1 MQPIKIAVGTRVAEG
16 RKGKPTKITAMK
28 QPQVG
33 ELIRSLRHEL
43 NLTQQQLSVEL
54 GVVTPTVNRWENDH
68 SQPSPMALKL
78 IEAKLKELAKRG
90 RELRSQ
96 HLSK

>member
-1 MQPIKIAVGTRVAEG
+1 MSFIAPMQPIKIS
-16 RKGKPTKITAMK
+16 AMK
-28 QPQVG
+28 QHQVG

-54 GVVTPTVNRWENDH
+54 GVVTPTVNRWENGH

-78 IEAKLKELAKRG
+78 IEVKLKELGKRG
-90 RELRSQ
+90 KEL
-96 HLSK
+96 LSEYCT

>member
-1 MQPIKIAVGTRVAEG
+1 MQSI
-16 RKGKPTKITAMK
+16 KITAMK

-33 ELIRSLRHEL
+33 ELIRALRHEL

-54 GVVTPTVNRWENDH
+54 GVVTPTVNRWENGH

-78 IEAKLKELAKRG
+78 IEAKLMELGKQS
-90 RELRSQ
+90 EKLRS
-96 HLSK
+96 LYLVEKT

>member
-1 MQPIKIAVGTRVAEG
+1 
-16 RKGKPTKITAMK
+16 MK

-54 GVVTPTVNRWENDH
+54 GVVTPTVNRWENGH
-68 SQPSPMALKL
+68 SQPSPMALKQ
-78 IEAKLKELAKRG
+78 IEAKLKKLGKQGE
-90 RELRSQ
+90 ELRS
-96 HLSK
+96 LYLVEKT

>member
-1 MQPIKIAVGTRVAEG
+1 MQLIKIS
-16 RKGKPTKITAMK
+16 AMK

-33 ELIRSLRHEL
+33 ELICSLRHEL

-54 GVVTPTVNRWENDH
+54 GVVTSTVNRWEMGH

-78 IEAKLKELAKRG
+78 IEVKLTELGKRG
-90 RELRSQ
+90 EELLEQFSAKASSQ
-96 HLSK
+96 KLQTLFYPN

>member
-1 MQPIKIAVGTRVAEG
+1 
-16 RKGKPTKITAMK
+16 MK

-43 NLTQQQLSVEL
+43 ELTQQQLSVEL
-54 GVVTPTVNRWENDH
+54 GTVTSTVNRWENGH

-78 IEAKLKELAKRG
+78 IEAKLKELGERG
-90 RELRSQ
+90 EELLENYLAESVD
-96 HLSK
+96 